1 MFHWQVSALCFSIM
15 FFVTRQH
22 ESGDVFT
29 LYAGS
34 DAFSL
39 YYVGQKGPPATHR
52 PSKEFGLSMIMQY

>member
-1 MFHWQVSALCFSIM
+1 M